1 MASQHALVA
10 YREKVEE
17 LARRRRGTI
26 TLVGRKILEELRAR
40 LPEGQEISDAEAQ
53 RIEAEVMSFWQ
64 QYAKHLKEF
73 EDLLVDLTASSEVL
87 SLADLQELQELQLH
101 WRLAESD
108 VKEMM
113 DRLGI
118 ALPSLDLVSVFE
130 SGSCFVSQRQ
140 AAVVSTVG
148 DCVIRQDLQPLAVES
163 AMLSQSIA
171 DSGESSWLVQRLP
184 LQVMAY
190 RLRLAEQVELPMVQ
204 VPGGSFLIGSPQAEE
219 GRDDDEGPQRQV
231 HLASFLISQTP
242 ITQAQW
248 RVVASW
254 DKLERQLKSDPS
266 RFKGLN
272 RPVEQVSWL
281 DAEEFARRLS
291 QRTGQLYGLPSEAQ
305 WEYACRAG
313 TTTPYNLGAT
323 LVPQLVNYNANLTD
337 ESGSDDLSS
346 RQASG
351 QIQGH
356 TSDVASFPA
365 NLWGLHDMHGNVWEW
380 CQDHWHSSYDGLPQD
395 GAAWLDDDAKRG
407 ATRILRG
414 GSWTDHPLQCRSAD
428 RAVALPSYSGCY
440 LGFRLVC
447 VLQSSAFAADPRPG
461 R

>member
-10 YREKVEE
+10 YRQKVEE
-17 LARRRRGTI
+17 LAKRRRGTI
-26 TLVGRKILEELRAR
+26 SLIGRKILEELRGH

-53 RIEAEVMSFWQ
+53 RIEAEVMIFWQ

-73 EDLLVDLTASSEVL
+73 EGLLVDLAASSEVL

-108 VKEMM
+108 VKEIMH
-113 DRLGI
+113 RLGI
-118 ALPSLDLVSVFE
+118 ALPSLELASDFDSE
-130 SGSCFVSQRQ
+130 PCFLAQRQ
-140 AAVVSTVG
+140 AAVISSVG
-148 DCVIRQDLQPLAVES
+148 DCVLRQELQPLAVES
-163 AMLSQSIA
+163 AMLSQAIA
-171 DSGESSWLVQRLP
+171 DSGESSWRVQRLP

-190 RLRLAEQVELPMVQ
+190 RLQLAEQVELRMVQ
-204 VPGGSFLIGSPQAEE
+204 VPGGSFLIGSPQAEA

-231 HLASFLISQTP
+231 QLASFLISQTP

-266 RFKGLN
+266 RFKGPN

-281 DAEEFARRLS
+281 DAEEFGRRLS

-313 TTTPYNLGAT
+313 TTTPYNLGDT

-337 ESGSDDLSS
+337 ENGSDDLSS
-346 RQASG
+346 RQTSG

-380 CQDHWHSSYDGLPQD
+380 CLDHWHSSYDGLPQD
-395 GAAWLDDDAKRG
+395 GAAWLDDDAKQG

-414 GSWTDHPLQCRSAD
+414 GSWTDHPIQCRSAD

-447 VLQSSAFAADPRPG
+447 VLQGAAFAADLRPG